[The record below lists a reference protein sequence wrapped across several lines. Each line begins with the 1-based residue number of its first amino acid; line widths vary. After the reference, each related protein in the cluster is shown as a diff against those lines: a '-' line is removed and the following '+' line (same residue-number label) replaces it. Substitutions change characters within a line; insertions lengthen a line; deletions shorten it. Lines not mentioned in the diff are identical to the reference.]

1 METFVN
7 VLLYFAIGLI
17 GYLIGSVNN
26 AIIISKLFLKKDIR
40 EYGSKNAGGTNA
52 GRVFGRKVGAAVM
65 VLDVMKSV
73 VAYWLITIIFLFTNL
88 GTRID
93 YNAALHFAM
102 ILTALGHCYP
112 VFYRFKGGKA
122 VSVVGGFIVATN
134 WVLLIVGLLIYYL
147 FLKWRRI
154 VSLASILTAGSLTLL
169 SFFLLIEPLRQI
181 SFYPLASRNLYYYI
195 PTLIGL
201 CILLILKHRT
211 NIERLQKGTES
222 TISWIK

>member
-1 METFVN
+1 METFLN
-7 VLLYFAIGLI
+7 VLLYFAVGLG

-26 AIIISKLFLKKDIR
+26 AVIISNLFFKKDIR

-52 GRVFGRKVGAAVM
+52 GRVFGRKVGALVM
-65 VLDVMKSV
+65 ILDVFKSIIS
-73 VAYWLITIIFLFTNL
+73 YWLITLIFLFTNL

-112 VFYRFKGGKA
+112 VFYKFKGGKA
-122 VSVVGGFIVATN
+122 VSVVAGFVVATN
-134 WVLLIVGLLIYYL
+134 WLLTLVGLLIYYL
-147 FLKWRRI
+147 LLKWKRI
-154 VSLASILTAGSLTLL
+154 VSLASILTASSLVLL
-169 SFFLLIEPLRQI
+169 SLLLLIAPLRQI
-181 SFYPLASRNLYYYI
+181 SFYPLASQNLHYYI

-211 NIERLQKGTES
+211 NIERLQKGTEN
-222 TISWIK
+222 TITWIK